1 MPAVSDRLREAR
13 EALGLN
19 VYEVADI
26 TKIRTDHIRALE
38 EGQFGI
44 FAAAVYVRGFVR
56 TYARL
61 LRLNQDEIMAALEAE
76 LRQDPKFSEA
86 IPFSNRQRNLLDVV
100 MLQLSK
106 VDWRIALPLGALL
119 LMIGLGVLGYRFWTE
134 YQSRDPLA
142 NLGPGLYDPPQGGD
156 ILPLPVSPGP

>member
-13 EALGLN
+13 EAMGLN

-38 EGQFGI
+38 EGRFDA
-44 FAAAVYVRGFVR
+44 FAAPVYVRGFIR

-61 LRLNQDEIMAALEAE
+61 LRLDLDQVMADLDEAL
-76 LRQDPKFSEA
+76 LKDPKFSD
-86 IPFSNRQRNLLDVV
+86 SSYSGKRRSLLDHV

-106 VDWRIALPLGALL
+106 VDWRIALPLMVLLAL
-119 LMIGLGVLGYRFWTE
+119 IGSGIVGFRLWSE
-134 YQSRDPLA
+134 YKARDPLA
-142 NLGPGLYDPPQGGD
+142 TLGPGLYQPPQGGD
-156 ILPLPVSPGP
+156 TLPLPPTAP

>member
-1 MPAVSDRLREAR
+1 MPSVSDRLREAR

-19 VYEVADI
+19 VYQVADI

-38 EGQFGI
+38 EGRFDA
-44 FAAAVYVRGFVR
+44 FAAPVYVRGFIR

-61 LRLNQDEIMAALEAE
+61 LRLDQDEISSALEAE
-76 LRQDPKFSEA
+76 LGQDPSLTESS
-86 IPFSNRQRNLLDVV
+86 PLGGGRRNALDLL

-106 VDWRIALPLGALL
+106 VNWRIALPAIALL
-119 LMIGLGVLGYRFWTE
+119 LLLGGGFLGYRLWTD

-142 NLGPGLYDPPQGGD
+142 NLGPGLYQPPQEIGRAH
-156 ILPLPVSPGP
+156 V

>member
-1 MPAVSDRLREAR
+1 MPSVSDRLREAR

-19 VYEVADI
+19 VYQVADI

-38 EGQFGI
+38 EGRFDA
-44 FAAAVYVRGFVR
+44 FAAPVYVRGFIR

-61 LRLNQDEIMAALEAE
+61 LRLDQDEISAALDAE
-76 LRQDPKFSEA
+76 LSQDPRLTEPSPLGGA
-86 IPFSNRQRNLLDVV
+86 RRNALDLL

-106 VDWRIALPLGALL
+106 VNWRIALPAIALL
-119 LMIGLGVLGYRFWTE
+119 LLIGGGFIGYRLWTD

-142 NLGPGLYDPPQGGD
+142 NLGPGLYHPPQGGD
-156 ILPLPVSPGP
+156 VLPLPAPAAP